1 MERVGIWLD
10 KKQAKILKL
19 SNGKEEF
26 LTLKSE
32 VEFFHPSG
40 GGRAPFKWGGTQ
52 DTVRESSYMEREK
65 QQLKSYFKNLVDI
78 IGNAE
83 AIAVFGPAITREMF
97 GKQLID
103 KYPALASKIKVIA
116 KKDSMTDN
124 QIKAFIKD
132 FYKG

>member
-52 DTVRESSYMEREK
+52 DVVRESSYMEREK
-65 QQLKSYFKNLVDI
+65 QQLRNYFKNLVDI
-78 IGNAE
+78 VGE
-83 AIAVFGPAITREMF
+83 TDAIAVFGPAITREKF
-97 GKQLID
+97 GKELID
-103 KYPALASKIKVIA
+103 RYPALASKIKVVA

-124 QIKAFIKD
+124 QIKALIKD
-132 FYKG
+132 FYKD

>member
-1 MERVGIWLD
+1 MEKVGIWLD

-32 VEFFHPSG
+32 VEFFHPIG

-52 DTVRESSYMEREK
+52 DTVRESLYMEREK

-78 IGNAE
+78 IGDVE
-83 AIAVFGPAITREMF
+83 AIAIFGPAITREKF
-97 GKQLID
+97 GKELID
-103 KYPALASKIKVIA
+103 KYPALSSKIKVISR
-116 KKDSMTDN
+116 KDSMTDN
-124 QIKAFIKD
+124 QIKALIKD
-132 FYKG
+132 FYKD